1 MKHLSITRRWG
12 IAAVMVVAAALAG
25 CASGPREITAN
36 VQTYA
41 NMGGISLPATY
52 RMEVLPSQS
61 QQQSF
66 VQIETAAQQA
76 LQRVGLS
83 RDTRPDLA
91 RLVVQVGATAS
102 QGRAYHPAYD
112 DWFYGP
118 RFGLGWGFGGPHMGM
133 GMSWMDA
140 PPMVYFRSVRVV
152 IRDAKSQ
159 QIVYETSAEYDE
171 IRPYDPIIWDVLFDS
186 ALSDFPAP
194 KSNNRQV
201 RSTLT
206 PVPDNTATSTTT
218 SGTPAVNAD
227 PSANTSNRQ

>member
-12 IAAVMVVAAALAG
+12 IAAVLVVAAALAG
-25 CASGPREITAN
+25 CASGPREISAN

-41 NMGGISLPATY
+41 NMSGISLPATY

-66 VQIETAAQQA
+66 SQIEAAAQQA

-118 RFGLGWGFGGPHMGM
+118 RFGLGWGFGGPYMGM

-140 PPMVYFRSVRVV
+140 PPVVYFRAVRVV

-186 ALSDFPAP
+186 ALSGFPAP
-194 KSNNRQV
+194 PANQRQV

-206 PVPDNTATSTTT
+206 PVPTTATTTAAPATTT
-218 SGTPAVNAD
+218 APA
-227 PSANTSNRQ
+227 PSASTAPAR